1 MGWHMGSVSPDPL
14 VSRLDMLSAEL
25 GNVKASL
32 RCVAIIFRCG
42 KKLLICFTP
51 LDSKLDQLLELL
63 RNPRDPKHAAGIHE
77 ACVAFHQQPRIA
89 PRHPIQLSHRRRIQ
103 SPLPLPP
110 PHYPHQRPIQ
120 LPHRHRIQS
129 PLPLPPPRYP
139 LLHPLQHPHSR
150 RCPSQ
155 HPYPHHQH
163 HPHPH
168 PHSHPHQPPI
178 QRPRPGRGNRTRTH
192 YCGGARSICWYRCF
206 RTGSTSR
213 HNDHTRA
220 CTRRLEGW

>member
-1 MGWHMGSVSPDPL
+1 
-14 VSRLDMLSAEL
+14 
-25 GNVKASL
+25 
-32 RCVAIIFRCG
+32 
-42 KKLLICFTP
+42 TP

-63 RNPRDPKHAAGIHE
+63 RNPRDPKHATGIHE
-77 ACVAFHQQPRIA
+77 ACVAFHQQPHIA
-89 PRHPIQLSHRRRIQ
+89 PRRPIQLPHRRRIQ

-110 PHYPHQRPIQ
+110 PHYPRQRPIQ

-129 PLPLPPPRYP
+129 PLPLPPPHYP

-178 QRPRPGRGNRTRTH
+178 QRPRPGPWQLHPHPLLR
-192 YCGGARSICWYRCF
+192 RSPIYLLVSMF
-206 RTGSTSR
+206 P
-213 HNDHTRA
+213 
-220 CTRRLEGW
+220 RRLHFPSQRPHPRLHPSSRRLVKGTGMV